1 MTRSGEKQPSQP
13 ASPGPGPV
21 QTVKPGRVGYATTDT
36 FGRFIR
42 NLARLEGQPRGQR
55 QKGGEGGR

>member
-1 MTRSGEKQPSQP
+1 MTRSGEKQPSQS
-13 ASPGPGPV
+13 ASPGSGPGQPPN
-21 QTVKPGRVGYATTDT
+21 PGRTGFATTDT

-42 NLARLEGQPRGQR
+42 NLARLEGLPRAQR